1 MFRRCY
7 GELGMLWR
15 LCRLLANADVVGT
28 TFDFGSNGP
37 QADYFAFAAVPS
49 AIGDFADTAGLGFR
63 LSRILTR

>member
-28 TFDFGSNGP
+28 TFDFGCNGP
-37 QADYFAFAAVPS
+37 QADYFA
-49 AIGDFADTAGLGFR
+49 LQRFR
-63 LSRILTR
+63 LLSGTLPTRQD